1 MNTAKVKEMNLTD
14 QALGAIMM
22 ALQTSLL
29 QQSDIVPV
37 LKDFRFRLSEQGL
50 IVMNPPLVKFKNDDP
65 DGTEANQE
73 E

>member
-1 MNTAKVKEMNLTD
+1 MNTIKAKEMNLTD

-22 ALQTSLL
+22 ALQSSLL
-29 QQSDIVPV
+29 KQTDIVPV

-50 IVMNPPLVKFKNDDP
+50 IVMNPPIVKF
-65 DGTEANQE
+65 DGDNTEPEQE

>member
-1 MNTAKVKEMNLTD
+1 MNTTKAKEMNLTD

-22 ALQTSLL
+22 ALQRSLL
-29 QQSDIVPV
+29 SQTDIVPM

-50 IVMNPPLVKFKNDDP
+50 VVMNPPIVKFDEDSSE
-65 DGTEANQE
+65 DQQE